1 MMLASSGMPWVS
13 TIPLPFVGSI
23 SASIL
28 DYIPKSLT
36 SEGFNAF
43 VSFVTGNAENLSVKE
58 TILGILFMASA
69 AFLLAIILGV
79 IFIFLGR
86 GDAGF
91 MSGLLGLISVILVY
105 ALCESYMV
113 KGQIFGSSFT
123 VKPLHLDVGAYIF
136 LIGSLVMAIGGFL
149 LGHVRGPSPP
159 GITETEPTT
168 PTKDLHMKKRGEFK
182 H

>member
-43 VSFVTGNAENLSVKE
+43 VSFVTGNAENLSVEE
-58 TILGILFMASA
+58 TMLGILFMASA

-91 MSGLLGLISVILVY
+91 MSGLLGLISVMLGNGNRR
-105 ALCESYMV
+105 LFTRSYPWAV
-113 KGQIFGSSFT
+113 PAWNNRDRANNT
-123 VKPLHLDVGAYIF
+123 Y
-136 LIGSLVMAIGGFL
+136 
-149 LGHVRGPSPP
+149 
-159 GITETEPTT
+159 
-168 PTKDLHMKKRGEFK
+168 
-182 H
+182 